1 MNDYSRPKKKKKK
14 NALLPIM
21 GLALAALLV
30 VISYVLAPIA
40 LEAIGSINEEWDA
53 KIRVNNNPNNDL
65 QPELTYV
72 MMFVMWLTLMG
83 LSMTLVSVAIGKDPA
98 REAVRDIPASPA
110 NKQAMAKQ
118 LKRDLRDAK
127 RRARKQGR
135 KKK

>member
-1 MNDYSRPKKKKKK
+1 
-14 NALLPIM
+14 
-21 GLALAALLV
+21 
-30 VISYVLAPIA
+30 
-40 LEAIGSINEEWDA
+40 
-53 KIRVNNNPNNDL
+53 
-65 QPELTYV
+65 
-72 MMFVMWLTLMG
+72 MG